1 MRGVFGPR
9 GGEFSLLFCALLWE
23 GVVQLRLSWL
33 TLFGGCRIEETDEA
47 RLGQMHRRVDLAFG
61 SGQFVCMGRSI
72 ALIEAF
78 KALAE
83 VSPSL

>member
-1 MRGVFGPR
+1 MV
-9 GGEFSLLFCALLWE
+9 
-23 GVVQLRLSWL
+23 
-33 TLFGGCRIEETDEA
+33 GGCRIEETDEA

-72 ALIEAF
+72 ALIEAY

-83 VSPSL
+83 VSASL